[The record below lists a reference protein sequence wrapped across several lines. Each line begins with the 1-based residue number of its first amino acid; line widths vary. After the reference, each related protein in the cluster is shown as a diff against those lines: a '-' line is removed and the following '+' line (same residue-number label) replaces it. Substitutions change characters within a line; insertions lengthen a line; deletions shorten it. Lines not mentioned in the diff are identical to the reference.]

1 MRRRAPILALAISLA
16 APAAAAPP
24 ELPAATAPS
33 TAELVDALRGI
44 NRQLDFARGRLAE
57 ALDATGTGPVE
68 RLTRAEVAAYT
79 GDHPRAA
86 MLLLD
91 LVARPGFADHP
102 AHPEAMSLLG
112 ESLWAIGLRR
122 SAVEALREALESP
135 RQSPAAWRR
144 RFALYLAR
152 AGEGEPIERVE
163 AWWQRAQAIPAPAEP
178 TADELSMPYN
188 HGRALFRSGAL
199 DEAAAAFAAIPVD
212 GPDGLR
218 ARYFLGVVALKQGKT
233 LDAAEALEEA
243 RAAWAARA
251 TVELDAPP
259 PIEAPA
265 AAGPAREVTTL
276 DLDPTAAQA
285 EAASVDD
292 PRRALRR
299 MGAVIHLALA
309 RMAAADG
316 DDARA
321 WRYYREVSRGDPDFA
336 EALAEGTFVLFRLGE
351 YAWCVRLIDQ
361 LLAGRGDDL
370 SAAQLALW
378 QAQLLARDA
387 QYDAA
392 RDRYR
397 ALEAAMARRRS
408 ELDGQLA
415 GDRRLF
421 PAAALAWSAPEDARR
436 ARQIEAELVWQE
448 EALAEAEVA
457 AGALSRLAASGG
469 LLPTVRDGEAL
480 AARLGARLDAVSAQ
494 IAGLPAEEAVMLSAS
509 AERLRGRLAR
519 FRAALGQ
526 YGEVFRAR
534 LARVVEAELP
544 EGARLRQALA
554 AETALVESLA
564 ADLRGAAQA
573 NLDAFAGEAL
583 FGQVDLAW
591 WRKEEISRRMREI
604 AAERAAAL
612 RALEGEAGAGEARD
626 GAAGER
632 ESTAPR
638 DGEAGAAP

>member
-1 MRRRAPILALAISLA
+1 MPRRAPILALALSLA
-16 APAAAAPP
+16 APAAGAQPTPAVTAAPS
-24 ELPAATAPS
+24 A
-33 TAELVDALRGI
+33 AELVDALRGI

-91 LVARPGFADHP
+91 LVARPGFTEHP

-122 SAVEALREALESP
+122 AAVEALREALESP
-135 RQSPAAWRR
+135 KQSPAAWRR

-152 AGEGEPIERVE
+152 AGEGEPIERVQ

-178 TADELSMPYN
+178 SADELSMPYH

-199 DEAAAAFAAIPVD
+199 DDAAAAFAAIPVD

-218 ARYFLGVVALKQGKT
+218 ARYFLGVVALKRGET
-233 LDAAEALEEA
+233 LEAAKAFEEA
-243 RAAWAARA
+243 RDAWAARA
-251 TVELDAPP
+251 AVELDPP
-259 PIEAPA
+259 PAIEPPP
-265 AAGPAREVTTL
+265 AAGPARDVTTL
-276 DLDPTAAQA
+276 ELDPAAAQA
-285 EAASVDD
+285 EAASVED

-321 WRYYREVSRGDPDFA
+321 WRHYREVPRGDPDFA

-378 QAQLLARDA
+378 QAQLLARDG

-392 RDRYR
+392 RERYR
-397 ALEAAMARRRS
+397 ALEAAMARRRG

-436 ARQIEAELVWQE
+436 ARQLEAELVWQE
-448 EALAEAEVA
+448 EALAEAENA
-457 AGALSRLAASGG
+457 AGALSRLAASGEA
-469 LLPTVRDGEAL
+469 LPTVRDGEAL
-480 AARLGARLDAVSAQ
+480 AARLGARLDEVARQ
-494 IAGLPAEEAVMLSAS
+494 IAALPGDEAATLSAS
-509 AERLRGRLAR
+509 AERLRGRIAR

-526 YGEVFRAR
+526 YGETFRGR
-534 LARVVEAELP
+534 LAQVVAAELP
-544 EGARLRQALA
+544 EVARLRQALA
-554 AETALVESLA
+554 AETALVEALA
-564 ADLRGAAQA
+564 VDLRGAAQA

-591 WRKEEISRRMREI
+591 WRKEEISRRMRE
-604 AAERAAAL
+604 AAAAREAAL
-612 RALEGEAGAGEARD
+612 RALEGEAAEGEAPPAGEAV
-626 GAAGER
+626 E
-632 ESTAPR
+632 
-638 DGEAGAAP
+638 GEAVEGEAP